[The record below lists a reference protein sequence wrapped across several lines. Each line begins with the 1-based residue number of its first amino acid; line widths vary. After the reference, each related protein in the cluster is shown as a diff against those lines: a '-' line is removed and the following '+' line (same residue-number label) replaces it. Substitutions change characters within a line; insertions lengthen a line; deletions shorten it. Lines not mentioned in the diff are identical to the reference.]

1 MQPGRSGTNFTKKAG
16 RRSITITGE
25 DSPQENTQ
33 KINDLTLY
41 VTFMLHICS
50 VSLENNLFFV
60 DYFTFVNSSV
70 TLINNYTTSMAN
82 SNVTTESGGR
92 QNMFPTETRPYID
105 ESVSYDSYPQNA
117 EKVNGRWA
125 MIGLVALVGAYVSTG
140 QIIPGIF

>member
-1 MQPGRSGTNFTKKAG
+1 
-16 RRSITITGE
+16 
-25 DSPQENTQ
+25 
-33 KINDLTLY
+33 
-41 VTFMLHICS
+41 MLHICS
-50 VSLENNLFFV
+50 KYLENNLIQAK
-60 DYFTFVNSSV
+60 YFTFINSSV
-70 TLINNYTTSMAN
+70 TLFNNYTISMAN

-125 MIGLVALVGAYVSTG
+125 MTGLLALVGAYVSTG

>member
-1 MQPGRSGTNFTKKAG
+1 MWIKYAKCSKDR
-16 RRSITITGE
+16 
-25 DSPQENTQ
+25 ENIQ
-33 KINDLTLY
+33 KINFLTNY
-41 VTFMLHICS
+41 VPVLLHKCYIY
-50 VSLENNLFFV
+50 LENNLISAQ
-60 DYFTFVNSSV
+60 YFTFINSSV
-70 TLINNYTTSMAN
+70 TLINNYITSMAN

>member
-1 MQPGRSGTNFTKKAG
+1 
-16 RRSITITGE
+16 
-25 DSPQENTQ
+25 
-33 KINDLTLY
+33 
-41 VTFMLHICS
+41 MLHYRNIY
-50 VSLENNLFFV
+50 LENNLISAK
-60 DYFTFVNSSV
+60 YFTFLNSSV
-70 TLINNYTTSMAN
+70 TLVNNYITSMAN

-125 MIGLVALVGAYVSTG
+125 MIGFVALVGAYVSTG

>member
-1 MQPGRSGTNFTKKAG
+1 
-16 RRSITITGE
+16 
-25 DSPQENTQ
+25 
-33 KINDLTLY
+33 
-41 VTFMLHICS
+41 MLQICNNY
-50 VSLENNLFFV
+50 LENNLILAY
-60 DYFTFVNSSV
+60 YFTLVNSSV
-70 TLINNYTTSMAN
+70 TLVNNYIISMAN

>member
-1 MQPGRSGTNFTKKAG
+1 MTL
-16 RRSITITGE
+16 
-25 DSPQENTQ
+25 
-33 KINDLTLY
+33 LT
-41 VTFMLHICS
+41 HICNIY
-50 VSLENNLFFV
+50 LENNLISTLS
-60 DYFTFVNSSV
+60 FTFVNSSV
-70 TLINNYTTSMAN
+70 TLVNNYTTSMAN

-125 MIGLVALVGAYVSTG
+125 MIGFVALLGAYTTTG

>member
-1 MQPGRSGTNFTKKAG
+1 MNTDKEPQ
-16 RRSITITGE
+16 
-25 DSPQENTQ
+25 QENTQ
-33 KINDLTLY
+33 KYNLLALN
-41 VTFMLHICS
+41 VTEMLHKCNKY
-50 VSLENNLFFV
+50 LENKLIPTL
-60 DYFTFVNSSV
+60 YFTFVNSSV
-70 TLINNYTTSMAN
+70 TLFNNYTISMAN

>member
-1 MQPGRSGTNFTKKAG
+1 MERTSPKRLDRGSPPLRIRIPHQE
-16 RRSITITGE
+16 TI
-25 DSPQENTQ
+25 Q
-33 KINDLTLY
+33 KINEFSLYATTL
-41 VTFMLHICS
+41 LHICS
-50 VSLENNLFFV
+50 IYLENNLFLTY
-60 DYFTFVNSSV
+60 YFTFVNSSV
-70 TLINNYTTSMAN
+70 TLVNNYTISMAN

>member
-1 MQPGRSGTNFTKKAG
+1 MERTSPKRLDSGQPPLRI
-16 RRSITITGE
+16 RIPWQETI
-25 DSPQENTQ
+25 Q
-33 KINDLTLY
+33 KINYLTVYL
-41 VTFMLHICS
+41 TKLLHICNKY
-50 VSLENNLFFV
+50 LENNLFLSN
-60 DYFTFVNSSV
+60 YFTFINISV
-70 TLINNYTTSMAN
+70 TLINNYTISMAN

-92 QNMFPTETRPYID
+92 QNMFPTETGPYID

>member
-1 MQPGRSGTNFTKKAG
+1 MERTSPKRLDRGLPPLRIRIPRQE
-16 RRSITITGE
+16 TI
-25 DSPQENTQ
+25 Q
-33 KINDLTLY
+33 KINYLTLY
-41 VTFMLHICS
+41 ATILLHICS
-50 VSLENNLFFV
+50 IYLENNLFLAF
-60 DYFTFVNSSV
+60 YFTFVNSSV
-70 TLINNYTTSMAN
+70 TLINNYTIQMAN

>member
-1 MQPGRSGTNFTKKAG
+1 
-16 RRSITITGE
+16 
-25 DSPQENTQ
+25 
-33 KINDLTLY
+33 
-41 VTFMLHICS
+41 MLHIRNIY
-50 VSLENNLFFV
+50 LENNLITASG
-60 DYFTFVNSSV
+60 FTIFNSSV
-70 TLINNYTTSMAN
+70 TLVNNYIIQMVN

-125 MIGLVALVGAYVSTG
+125 MIGFVALLGAYVTTG

>member
-1 MQPGRSGTNFTKKAG
+1 
-16 RRSITITGE
+16 
-25 DSPQENTQ
+25 
-33 KINDLTLY
+33 
-41 VTFMLHICS
+41 VTELLHICTKY
-50 VSLENNLFFV
+50 LENNFFL
-60 DYFTFVNSSV
+60 DNCFTLINRSV
-70 TLINNYTTSMAN
+70 TLVNNYINSMAN

-105 ESVSYDSYPQNA
+105 ETVSYDSYPQNA

>member
-1 MQPGRSGTNFTKKAG
+1 MEPTSQKGRSEVSHKYGQGFLARKYTE
-16 RRSITITGE
+16 ITLWTI
-25 DSPQENTQ
+25 
-33 KINDLTLY
+33 Y
-41 VTFMLHICS
+41 VSELLHKCNIY
-50 VSLENNLFFV
+50 LENNLISAK
-60 DYFTFVNSSV
+60 YFTFINSSV
-70 TLINNYTTSMAN
+70 TLVNNYTTSMAN

>member
-1 MQPGRSGTNFTKKAG
+1 MERTSQKRLDRGLLPLRV
-16 RRSITITGE
+16 SIPRQETI
-25 DSPQENTQ
+25 Q
-33 KINDLTLY
+33 KINHLTLY
-41 VTFMLHICS
+41 ATILLHICS
-50 VSLENNLFFV
+50 IYLENNLFLTC
-60 DYFTFVNSSV
+60 YFTFVNSNV
-70 TLINNYTTSMAN
+70 TLVNNYTISMAN

>member
-1 MQPGRSGTNFTKKAG
+1 MK
-16 RRSITITGE
+16 
-25 DSPQENTQ
+25 
-33 KINDLTLY
+33 LY
-41 VTFMLHICS
+41 VTELLHKRNIY
-50 VSLENNLFFV
+50 LENNLNSTK
-60 DYFTFVNSSV
+60 YFTFVNSSV
-70 TLINNYTTSMAN
+70 TLVNNYITSMAN

-125 MIGLVALVGAYVSTG
+125 MIGFVALIGAYISTG

>member
-1 MQPGRSGTNFTKKAG
+1 
-16 RRSITITGE
+16 
-25 DSPQENTQ
+25 
-33 KINDLTLY
+33 
-41 VTFMLHICS
+41 MLQFCNNYP
-50 VSLENNLFFV
+50 ENNLISTK
-60 DYFTFVNSSV
+60 YFTLVNSSV
-70 TLINNYTTSMAN
+70 TLVNNYIISMAN

>member
-1 MQPGRSGTNFTKKAG
+1 M
-16 RRSITITGE
+16 SI
-25 DSPQENTQ
+25 SRQENTQ
-33 KINDLTLY
+33 NINYLILY
-41 VTFMLHICS
+41 VTKLVHTCNIY
-50 VSLENNLFFV
+50 LENNLFLTN
-60 DYFTFVNSSV
+60 YFTFVNSSV

>member
-1 MQPGRSGTNFTKKAG
+1 
-16 RRSITITGE
+16 
-25 DSPQENTQ
+25 
-33 KINDLTLY
+33 
-41 VTFMLHICS
+41 MLHLCNKY
-50 VSLENNLFFV
+50 LENNLISAY
-60 DYFTFVNSSV
+60 YFTFVNSHV
-70 TLINNYTTSMAN
+70 TLVNNYITSMAN

-125 MIGLVALVGAYVSTG
+125 MIGFIALLGAYVSTG

>member
-1 MQPGRSGTNFTKKAG
+1 MVRTSPKRLDRGLPLLRIRIHRKE
-16 RRSITITGE
+16 TI
-25 DSPQENTQ
+25 Q
-33 KINDLTLY
+33 KISYLTLY
-41 VTFMLHICS
+41 VTILLHICS
-50 VSLENNLFFV
+50 IYLENNLFLTN
-60 DYFTFVNSSV
+60 YFTFINSSV
-70 TLINNYTTSMAN
+70 TLINNYIISMAN

>member
-1 MQPGRSGTNFTKKAG
+1 MSLKTSYET
-16 RRSITITGE
+16 E
-25 DSPQENTQ
+25 
-33 KINDLTLY
+33 L
-41 VTFMLHICS
+41 LHISDKC
-50 VSLENNLFFV
+50 LENNSITSK
-60 DYFTFVNSSV
+60 YFTFVNSSV
-70 TLINNYTTSMAN
+70 TLVNNYIISMAN

-125 MIGLVALVGAYVSTG
+125 MIGLVALLGAYVSTG